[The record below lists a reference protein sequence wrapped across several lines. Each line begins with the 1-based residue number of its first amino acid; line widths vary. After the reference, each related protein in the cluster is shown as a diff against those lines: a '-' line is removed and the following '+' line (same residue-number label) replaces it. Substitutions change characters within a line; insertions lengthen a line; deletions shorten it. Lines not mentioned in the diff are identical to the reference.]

1 MSERRGREPPAAAPA
16 SAAATLTPL
25 GQRSIPAGGSRLVRA
40 EPNVAQSAIVRAD
53 ERLALLAGLLA
64 CTVGVVVLVGWAAG
78 LELLRSFLP
87 GALPMK
93 ANAALLLVL
102 SGTALALRGSGR
114 RTRVEDA
121 LAIVVVGIAAATALE
136 FATGADFGIDRLL
149 VSDVAQPG
157 APYAGRMALG
167 AVIGFEATGLALL
180 AIGRS

>member
-1 MSERRGREPPAAAPA
+1 MDYECELAVVDGAQPAG
-16 SAAATLTPL
+16 S
-25 GQRSIPAGGSRLVRA
+25 GQESTNYRVRDEAAGGSRLVRA

-102 SGTALALRGSGR
+102 SGTALALRGSQTIAEG
-114 RTRVEDA
+114 VEREADLAMLRA
-121 LAIVVVGIAAATALE
+121 L
-136 FATGADFGIDRLL
+136 
-149 VSDVAQPG
+149 DVP
-157 APYAGRMALG
+157 
-167 AVIGFEATGLALL
+167 LA
-180 AIGRS
+180 

>member
-1 MSERRGREPPAAAPA
+1 VSERRGREPPAAAPA

-40 EPNVAQSAIVRAD
+40 EPNVARSAIVRAD

-102 SGTALALRGSGR
+102 SGTALALRASQ
-114 RTRVEDA
+114 TIAERVETEAELAMLRA
-121 LAIVVVGIAAATALE
+121 LGVPLGQ
-136 FATGADFGIDRLL
+136 GYLL
-149 VSDVAQPG
+149 GRP
-157 APYAGRMALG
+157 APVDLWSEPTPIPVRMA
-167 AVIGFEATGLALL
+167 ARASRIE
-180 AIGRS
+180 SS